1 MSVQNFD
8 KLWCVVELYSPVEI
22 PIKMYDDDLVPF
34 GHLPDFF
41 NVQNR
46 IKPFNLQPKQNVR
59 LIGIFDSYEAA
70 KTVSFSSPNRVLLG
84 PSSVNKI

>member
-1 MSVQNFD
+1 MSVYNFD
-8 KLWCVVELYSPVEI
+8 KLWCVIELYTPIEI
-22 PIKMYDDDLVPF
+22 PIKMYDDDLIPF

-41 NVQNR
+41 NSQNR

-59 LIGIFDSYEAA
+59 LIGIFDSYEVA

-84 PSSVNKI
+84 PCSVN

>member
-8 KLWCVVELYSPVEI
+8 KLWCVVELYSPVTTYE
-22 PIKMYDDDLVPF
+22 DDLLPF

-41 NVQNR
+41 NSQNR
-46 IKPFNLQPKQNVR
+46 IKPFNFPPKQNVR
-59 LIGIFDSYEAA
+59 LVGIFDSYEAA

-84 PSSVNKI
+84 PSTVN

>member
-8 KLWCVVELYSPVEI
+8 KLWCVVELYSPVTTYE
-22 PIKMYDDDLVPF
+22 DDLLPF

-41 NVQNR
+41 NSQNR

-59 LIGIFDSYEAA
+59 SVGIFDSYEAA

-84 PSSVNKI
+84 PSSVN

>member
-8 KLWCVVELYSPVEI
+8 KLWCVVELYSHMEI
-22 PIKMYDDDLVPF
+22 PIKMYEDDLVPF

-59 LIGIFDSYEAA
+59 LIGIYNSYEAA
-70 KTVSFSSPNRVLLG
+70 NLARFGTNRILLG
-84 PSSVNKI
+84 PTSIN

>member
-8 KLWCVVELYSPVEI
+8 KLWCVVELYTPMEI
-22 PIKMYDDDLVPF
+22 PIKMYEDDLLPF

-41 NVQNR
+41 NSQNR
-46 IKPFNLQPKQNVR
+46 IKPFNFLPKQNVR
-59 LIGIFDSYEAA
+59 LVGIFDSYEAA

-84 PSSVNKI
+84 PSSIN

>member
-8 KLWCVVELYSPVEI
+8 KLWCVVELYTPMEI
-22 PIKMYDDDLVPF
+22 PIKMYEDDLI
-34 GHLPDFF
+34 PDFF

-59 LIGIFDSYEAA
+59 LVGIYNSYEAA

-84 PSSVNKI
+84 PSSVN

>member
-8 KLWCVVELYSPVEI
+8 KLWCVVELYSLVTTYE
-22 PIKMYDDDLVPF
+22 DDLLPF

-41 NVQNR
+41 NSQNR

-59 LIGIFDSYEAA
+59 LVGIFDSYEAA

-84 PSSVNKI
+84 PSSVN